1 MSAWSIYWIVITIIL
16 LIALFIKPYIALLI
30 GLILAVAYVFGK
42 KVFFIVNG
50 ASVLILLIIAI
61 IYVVRYFIN
70 NRPAHNHNSHDSN
83 RWVSVTREYPAP
95 THALVPE
102 MDRTEDSM
110 LSCAKQ
116 FKPRWINRNG
126 KLRLEGGENGNNA
139 NLAQHLRDNQIPNVE
154 TEITLQNGSR
164 ADLMINNQII
174 IECKPH
180 LLSVEKLHSISGEIR
195 RVKRIGS
202 YKVYALIYGDAKS
215 YLLNDLK
222 ADIRKNNVIVLGEG
236 NNSD

>member
-1 MSAWSIYWIVITIIL
+1 MSKNDDDSSLSNFFGSILVVIAVVVIYLVGLKLWRYSHQSTLHSVIFWAIVSIIL
-16 LIALFIKPYIALLI
+16 LILLFFFVIRRNYHFRRRYKRFHMPPDRIHIIEAAKPMALQP
-30 GLILAVAYVFGK
+30 
-42 KVFFIVNG
+42 
-50 ASVLILLIIAI
+50 II
-61 IYVVRYFIN
+61 
-70 NRPAHNHNSHDSN
+70 S
-83 RWVSVTREYPAP
+83 T
-95 THALVPE
+95 
-102 MDRTEDSM
+102 TEDSM
-110 LSCAKQ
+110 VSCAKQ

-154 TEITLQNGSR
+154 TEITLNNGSR

-222 ADIRKNNVIVLGEG
+222 ADIGENNVIVLGEV
-236 NNSD
+236 NTD